1 MSGINTR
8 SLAGCTSVAILSLC
22 MTGCASTPKSFV
34 ASAPGWKTIELNE
47 VLQGNYDLAWQKT
60 VDTVARDWDIELLD
74 KDSGY
79 IRTSWKYDISGQRGR
94 RRQTYRGRITLKFPE
109 IKNPNKL
116 ELRTGAQWLRN
127 RNSRYW
133 ESGFD
138 TNLERD
144 VYAALAGRL
153 GRTVPRE

>member
-1 MSGINTR
+1 MPKTITR
-8 SLAGCTSVAILSLC
+8 SLAVCTFIAILSLSL
-22 MTGCASTPKSFV
+22 MGCASTPKSFV
-34 ASAPGWKTIELNE
+34 SSAPGWKTIELNE
-47 VLQGNYDLAWQKT
+47 ALKGNYDLAWQKT

-79 IRTSWKYDISGQRGR
+79 IRTSWKYDIGGR
-94 RRQTYRGRITLKFPE
+94 VRDTYRGRITLKFPE
-109 IKNPNKL
+109 IANPEKV

-127 RNSRYW
+127 RQSSFWQN
-133 ESGFD
+133 GFD